1 MLLAITNLP
10 HQNKQ
15 MLRGDFERLQKNDRN
30 YLRKNSIQKTL
41 EILSNISKIKNKFS
55 PFSLPQRPR
64 RSLGRQQLLLLLL
77 KNRTTSPQYL
87 TKRDNKGAR
96 NSYGYRYGKYKPGS
110 FVPPSEISLSS
121 SNGGSKTQISLD
133 RNLLSAKKIPNVQ
146 LTEG

>member
-15 MLRGDFERLQKNDRN
+15 MLRGDFECLQKNDRIWE
-30 YLRKNSIQKTL
+30 KIQYKKAL
-41 EILSNISKIKNKFS
+41 EILSNTSKIKNKSS

-77 KNRTTSPQYL
+77 KNRTTSQQYL

-96 NSYGYRYGKYKPGS
+96 NSYGYRYGKYKPES
-110 FVPPSEISLSS
+110 FVLPSEISSSS

-133 RNLLSAKKIPNVQ
+133 RNLLSARKIPNVQ